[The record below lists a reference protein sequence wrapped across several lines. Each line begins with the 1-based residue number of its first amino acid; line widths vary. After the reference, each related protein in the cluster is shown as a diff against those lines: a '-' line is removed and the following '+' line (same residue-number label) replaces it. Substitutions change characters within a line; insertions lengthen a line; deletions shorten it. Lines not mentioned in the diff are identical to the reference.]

1 MKALK
6 ELLDLAGYIR
16 MLNRELQMRNRLLKH
31 QWKMLDYYNRR
42 EGREYRTAEARRF
55 RQMLHDRLL
64 HIGEELMD
72 APTEEAGGK
81 EDRSN
86 CMQRQG

>member
-16 MLNRELQMRNRLLKH
+16 MLNRELQMKNRLLKH

-64 HIGEELMD
+64 HIGEELMNTPPERS
-72 APTEEAGGK
+72 AEGTGK
-81 EDRSN
+81 EKKA
-86 CMQRQG
+86 